1 MLNTEKQITLQ
12 LDPTTDTTGN
22 AEQVARM
29 IGVSAWHISGD
40 YLVVENPLLDYR
52 VTNNET
58 YSHKTDRIPNGAVV
72 ILVQEEP
79 KTVEQQI
86 EQEIQ
91 SKNLNAPRLTP
102 DHIDS
107 KIKAVEYILPRDVCK
122 RDNGVEVFDAPLP
135 LQTLT
140 FCILTLENG
149 FTVTGESACASPENF
164 DAEIGKKI
172 AYDNAREK
180 IWLLEGY
187 LLKENLHKQNSKV
200 ELQAGIDQLL
210 NTRIPI
216 LDQIYDVCQAIE
228 KCGASPELTDAV
240 TKAGA
245 LRDPISKLVDQA
257 LKLGIG
263 EGIVSVS
270 YSDNGSHPTPDLPEF
285 KNDDVKSFEPSC
297 STQACADGSSSSNG
311 YQLNAKRENAF
322 LVAQLLSNNKI
333 SAELRKKAETKMTAL
348 LDELI

>member
-1 MLNTEKQITLQ
+1 MTAQITLQ

-58 YSHKTDRIPNGAVV
+58 YSHKTDHIPNGAVV

-102 DHIDS
+102 ADIDAT
-107 KIKAVEYILPRDVCK
+107 IVDEYYFTAAQGVGNNC
-122 RDNGVEVFDAPLP
+122 NGYDAMGFHSVLG
-135 LQTLT
+135 TLT
-140 FCILTLENG
+140 FCVLVLKNG

-164 DAEIGKKI
+164 DPEIGKKV
-172 AYDNAREK
+172 ARENARNK
-180 IWLLEGY
+180 VWMLEGY
-187 LLKENLHKQNSKV
+187 LLKEKLNHQIKIQEHFASQGVDAEKLQDSPIV
-200 ELQAGIDQLL
+200 SEL
-210 NTRIPI
+210 
-216 LDQIYDVCQAIE
+216 
-228 KCGASPELTDAV
+228 PELEIKYSDAV
-240 TKAGA
+240 KST
-245 LRDPISKLVDQA
+245 DPTN
-257 LKLGIG
+257 
-263 EGIVSVS
+263 
-270 YSDNGSHPTPDLPEF
+270 DN
-285 KNDDVKSFEPSC
+285 
-297 STQACADGSSSSNG
+297 QACASGSASSNG
-311 YQLNAKRENAF
+311 YQLNAKRDNAF